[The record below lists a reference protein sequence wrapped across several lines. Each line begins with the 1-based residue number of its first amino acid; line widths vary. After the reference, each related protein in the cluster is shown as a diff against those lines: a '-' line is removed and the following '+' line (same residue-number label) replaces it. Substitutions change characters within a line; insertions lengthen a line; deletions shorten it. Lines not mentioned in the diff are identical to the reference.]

1 MVEVSK
7 NILTQLSSA
16 LESLNN
22 EEYTMP
28 LDIFSGASTS
38 QHVRH
43 ILEFYLCV
51 LDSDKQNVNF
61 DVRKRDLSIEQ
72 NIHIAQEKIAAISNA
87 LDSLSKDT
95 HLLLTA
101 SLGGK
106 SHTVQSSLLR
116 ELLYVVEHAVHH
128 MAIIKMGLML
138 HFPHIKLET
147 NFGVAES
154 TIVYRDV
161 CAQ

>member
-128 MAIIKMGLML
+128 MAIIKMG
-138 HFPHIKLET
+138 
-147 NFGVAES
+147 
-154 TIVYRDV
+154 
-161 CAQ
+161 

>member
-1 MVEVSK
+1 MVGVSK

-22 EEYTMP
+22 EEYTKP

-51 LDSDKQNVNF
+51 IDSDKQNINF

-72 NIHIAQEKIAAISNA
+72 NIHIAQEKIASISNA
-87 LDSLSKDT
+87 LDSLSNDT

-101 SLGGK
+101 SLGSK

-138 HFPHIKLET
+138 HFPHIKLKA

-154 TIVYRDV
+154 TIAYRDV